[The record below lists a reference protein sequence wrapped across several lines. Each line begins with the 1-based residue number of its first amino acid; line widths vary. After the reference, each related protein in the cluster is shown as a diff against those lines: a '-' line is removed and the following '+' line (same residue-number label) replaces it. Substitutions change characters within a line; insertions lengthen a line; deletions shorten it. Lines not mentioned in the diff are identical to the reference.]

1 MADVAIPN
9 GVDAALETALAGR
22 RISAEDAISLMNGAP
37 LEALCEAAS
46 SVRNRFKGFS
56 VTYSKK
62 VFIPLTHPNLLS
74 EYYPELLKAG
84 INDWGGIPPVTK
96 DFINPE
102 ADWPQVSSLAAR
114 TAAAGFVLRERLSIY
129 PEFSSCRE
137 FLTDRLRMRVESPRD
152 EHGLARSNPC

>member
-22 RISAEDAISLMNGAP
+22 RISAEDAISL
-37 LEALCEAAS
+37 
-46 SVRNRFKGFS
+46 
-56 VTYSKK
+56 
-62 VFIPLTHPNLLS
+62 
-74 EYYPELLKAG
+74 KAG
-84 INDWGGIPPVTK
+84 INDLGGIPPVTK
-96 DFINPE
+96 DSINPE

-129 PEFSSCRE
+129 PEISSCRE